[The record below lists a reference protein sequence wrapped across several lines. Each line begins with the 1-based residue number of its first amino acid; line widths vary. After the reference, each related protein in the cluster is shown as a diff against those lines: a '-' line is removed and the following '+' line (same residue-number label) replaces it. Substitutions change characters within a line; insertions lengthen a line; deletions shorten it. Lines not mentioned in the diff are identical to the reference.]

1 MKIYFYLQLKRILRI
16 LPLVATVSLVLLL
29 GLCVILSSV
38 ATSFTENDGDKAFT
52 IGITGDTDSSLID
65 LAVSAFESSQG
76 SNLSLQFS
84 QMSEKEAQNKLSS
97 GDIEAYII
105 LPEDFVDNALLGS
118 LQPVTY
124 VTTPGNTGVIPMLKN
139 ELTKVVTD
147 ILVYSQKGTYGVGDA
162 LISNDHGDLAYE
174 YINKIAIDYA
184 TLALSRQETYTIEM
198 LSTTDDATTAEY
210 FMCGLSVLLIMLI
223 GLPYA
228 TIYTKKDYSLSKLMV
243 SKGYSNFRQLLCE
256 YLSHL
261 ISVVLVIISVVLM
274 TALFSFVMPDAVLDF
289 VNIKDIFSFVLSLV
303 PVIFMISAFNI
314 MFFTLSDNIIS
325 TMLMHFLTSL
335 CLCYIGGCLYPIS
348 TFPVSVQK
356 ISSLLPTG
364 AAQNLLLANFGGNS
378 TLLPLFLTLV
388 YTVVFF
394 YISVVARNRKTANK
408 RG

>member
-38 ATSFTENDGDKAFT
+38 ATSFTENDSDEAFT

-76 SNLSLQFS
+76 SSLSLQFS

-118 LQPVTY
+118 LEPVTY

-162 LISNDHGDLAYE
+162 LISNDHDDLAYE
-174 YINKIAIDYA
+174 YINEIAIDYA

-261 ISVVLVIISVVLM
+261 ISVVLVIISVILM

-356 ISSLLPTG
+356 ISSFLPTG